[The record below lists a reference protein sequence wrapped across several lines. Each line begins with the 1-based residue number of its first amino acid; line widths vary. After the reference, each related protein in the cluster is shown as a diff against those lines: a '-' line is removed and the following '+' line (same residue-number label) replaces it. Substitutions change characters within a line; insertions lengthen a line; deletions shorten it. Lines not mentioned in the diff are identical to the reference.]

1 MTEILIEFKMGWQ
14 RLLKVRGL
22 MFGLVTLQALGMT
35 RGEGLV
41 SDKDLESRAEVLV
54 EEKKRMVVVEKM
66 GVRVLVRDDTPTTH
80 CREMLANL
88 EVRNFENGERKIV
101 SNNT

>member
-1 MTEILIEFKMGWQ
+1 MTEILIEFNMDWQ
-14 RLLKVRGL
+14 RFLKVRGL

-54 EEKKRMVVVEKM
+54 EEKKRMVVEEKKR
-66 GVRVLVRDDTPTTH
+66 VRVLVRDDTPTTH

-88 EVRNFENGERKIV
+88 EVRNFEKWREKNCFK
-101 SNNT
+101 

>member
-22 MFGLVTLQALGMT
+22 IFGLVTLQALGMT

-41 SDKDLESRAEVLV
+41 SDKDLESRAEENTRMVV
-54 EEKKRMVVVEKM
+54 EEKK

-88 EVRNFENGERKIV
+88 EVRNFEKFREKNCFK
-101 SNNT
+101 

>member
-1 MTEILIEFKMGWQ
+1 MDWQ
-14 RLLKVRGL
+14 RFLKVRGL
-22 MFGLVTLQALGMT
+22 MFGLATLQALGMT

-54 EEKKRMVVVEKM
+54 EEKRMVVEEKM
-66 GVRVLVRDDTPTTH
+66 GVRVLVRDNTPTTH

-88 EVRNFENGERKIV
+88 EVRNFEKMEREKLFRIIPEKNV
-101 SNNT
+101 E

>member
-1 MTEILIEFKMGWQ
+1 
-14 RLLKVRGL
+14 

-54 EEKKRMVVVEKM
+54 EEKKRMVVEEKM

-88 EVRNFENGERKIV
+88 EVRNFEKMEREKLF
-101 SNNT
+101 

>member
-1 MTEILIEFKMGWQ
+1 
-14 RLLKVRGL
+14 

-35 RGEGLV
+35 RGEGLM
-41 SDKDLESRAEVLV
+41 SDKDLESRVEVLV
-54 EEKKRMVVVEKM
+54 EEKKRMVVEEKM

>member
-1 MTEILIEFKMGWQ
+1 
-14 RLLKVRGL
+14 

-54 EEKKRMVVVEKM
+54 EEKKRMVVEEKM

>member
-1 MTEILIEFKMGWQ
+1 MDWQ
-14 RLLKVRGL
+14 RFLKVRGL
-22 MFGLVTLQALGMT
+22 MFVLVTLQALGMT

-54 EEKKRMVVVEKM
+54 EEKKRMVVEEKM

-88 EVRNFENGERKIV
+88 EVRNFEKLREKNCFK
-101 SNNT
+101 

>member
-1 MTEILIEFKMGWQ
+1 MGWQ

-54 EEKKRMVVVEKM
+54 EENKRMVEEEKKR
-66 GVRVLVRDDTPTTH
+66 VRVLVRDDTPTTH
-80 CREMLANL
+80 CREILANL
-88 EVRNFENGERKIV
+88 EVKNFEKL
-101 SNNT
+101 

>member
-1 MTEILIEFKMGWQ
+1 MDWQ
-14 RLLKVRGL
+14 RFLKVRGL

-35 RGEGLV
+35 RGDGLV
-41 SDKDLESRAEVLV
+41 SNKDLESRVEVLV
-54 EEKKRMVVVEKM
+54 EEKKRMVVEEKM

-88 EVRNFENGERKIV
+88 EVRNFEKLREKNCFK
-101 SNNT
+101 